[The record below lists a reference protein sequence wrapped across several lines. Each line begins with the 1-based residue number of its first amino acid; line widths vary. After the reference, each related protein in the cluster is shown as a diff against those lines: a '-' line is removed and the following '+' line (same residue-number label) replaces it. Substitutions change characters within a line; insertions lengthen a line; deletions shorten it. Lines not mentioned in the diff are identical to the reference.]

1 MIRFI
6 SALILLGAFMSW
18 DYHTDFAASL
28 AMWDLASHTVQNFLT
43 SL

>member
-6 SALILLGAFMSW
+6 PALILLGVFLSW
-18 DYHTDFAASL
+18 DYQTDFSASL
-28 AMWDLASHTVQNFLT
+28 AMWDLASHTAQDFLT

>member
-6 SALILLGAFMSW
+6 PLLILLGVFLSW
-18 DYHTDFAASL
+18 DYSTDFAASL
-28 AMWDLASHTVQNFLT
+28 AMWDLASHTVEDFLT

>member
-6 SALILLGAFMSW
+6 PALILLGVFMSW
-18 DYHTDFAASL
+18 DYQTDFSASL
-28 AMWDLASHTVQNFLT
+28 AMWDLAFHTVQDFLT

>member
-6 SALILLGAFMSW
+6 AALILLGVFLSW
-18 DYHTDFAASL
+18 DYQTNFGASL
-28 AMWDLASHTVQNFLT
+28 AMWDLASHTVQDFLT